1 VASAPLPRPAALLWN
16 PERNV
21 LFVTSVSAR
30 SISFVHRRCE
40 CCPNIQH
47 IVRASDNQVL
57 VPHCACPGGRPD
69 SSAHV
74 SILAQVHPDVLVG
87 LLSKKGGQPRV
98 PFAVRAAPER
108 TLTLVQGP
116 RTTASGRRQSSGG
129 SHPSWLQPLRPC
141 EDHNQMTSGSLALG
155 SAAFRLRRLLTA
167 GGGPRTGLG
176 VAWGTCLMLGI

>member
-1 VASAPLPRPAALLWN
+1 MASAPPPRPAALLWN

-47 IVRASDNQVL
+47 IVRASDVQVL
-57 VPHCACPGGRPD
+57 VPQCACPGGRPD

-74 SILAQVHPDVLVG
+74 SSLAQGHPDVPVG
-87 LLSKKGGQPRV
+87 PPVKKGGQPRV

-108 TLTLVQGP
+108 TLDLVQGP
-116 RTTASGRRQSSGG
+116 QAPESGPRHSSGG
-129 SHPSWLQPLRPC
+129 S
-141 EDHNQMTSGSLALG
+141 
-155 SAAFRLRRLLTA
+155 RRT
-167 GGGPRTGLG
+167 
-176 VAWGTCLMLGI
+176 